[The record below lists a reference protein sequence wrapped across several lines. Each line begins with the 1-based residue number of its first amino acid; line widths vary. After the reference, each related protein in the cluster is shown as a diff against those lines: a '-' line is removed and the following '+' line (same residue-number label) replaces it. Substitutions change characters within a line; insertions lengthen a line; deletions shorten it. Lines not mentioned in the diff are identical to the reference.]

1 MYGTIVETAAFNG
14 HMALEHQKQRYLL
27 EEAAVRHM
35 LVAAWRADAP
45 RGRGALGLATLRAI
59 VARFRHA

>member
-35 LVAAWRADAP
+35 LVAAWRNDAP
-45 RGRGALGLATLRAI
+45 SRRRAPGLATWRAL